1 MFSHLSQSEGDP
13 PAGRVLT
20 STLINS
26 IIMEMCDPTSEQV
39 QKTEQEQTLNPE
51 AEAPK
56 AESQANDAS
65 EVKPADNP
73 LSVVED
79 EMTQAIEDQQA
90 TEAEAEAP
98 TEALTKEAL
107 FERANALLEKDAADI
122 QRDQI
127 TRLRLHFAA
136 LRKIEVDQAR
146 TAFAEAGNDPEA
158 FVAPADPLEEQFN
171 EVINQIRDKKNAW
184 AAQQEEMR
192 QANLKEKNEIIDR
205 INALAADTDN
215 VNRTFPEYRELQDK
229 FNALGEVP
237 PTEETN
243 LWKRFQEA
251 REHYSD
257 NLKINKELRD
267 YDFKKNLDSKQLLI
281 TEAQAL
287 EGEADVITAFRRLQD
302 LHDKWR
308 QIGPVAKELREEIW
322 QKFKDASATINKKYQ
337 AFFEERKA
345 RESEAEAAK
354 VALCQQIEELDFS
367 ALSSFSAWDAMTE
380 RIIALQAQW
389 KELGYAP
396 RKVNN
401 SLFARFRQ
409 RCDDFFTAKA
419 AYFKQVKEEYAAN
432 LAKKQ
437 ALAQRAEELK
447 DSTEWRKATD
457 EFVAMQKEWKTIG
470 AVPKKHSDSVWKRF
484 QSACDHFFEQKKA
497 ANSGQRSAEQAN
509 LKAKRQV
516 IADLEALAKDAE
528 AADAA
533 DKLRALQ
540 DRWQEI
546 GHVPF
551 RDKDQIN
558 DAYRAAINSL
568 RRTIKNSDNHASFER
583 FETNLSQIEGDQG
596 KLLRERDRLAR
607 ALESRRN
614 EIRTYENNLGFLN
627 LKSKSGNSIVADLQA
642 KIDRLRQD
650 IVSIQ
655 DKISLIDS
663 KLQ

>member
-1 MFSHLSQSEGDP
+1 
-13 PAGRVLT
+13 
-20 STLINS
+20 
-26 IIMEMCDPTSEQV
+26 MEMCDPTSEQV
-39 QKTEQEQTLNPE
+39 QKTEQEQTLNPQAEAPE
-51 AEAPK
+51 AEAK
-56 AESQANDAS
+56 ATDAND
-65 EVKPADNP
+65 VKPADNP
-73 LSVVED
+73 MAVAEE
-79 EMTQAIEDQQA
+79 EMTEAIETQQA
-90 TEAEAEAP
+90 EEAEAEAP

-107 FERANALLEKDAADI
+107 LERARALLEKDAADI
-122 QRDQI
+122 QRDQL

-136 LRKIEVDQAR
+136 LRKIEVDNAR
-146 TAFAEAGNDPEA
+146 TAFAEAGNQPEA
-158 FVAPADPLEEQFN
+158 FEPAEDPVENEFN
-171 EVINQIRDKKNAW
+171 EVVNQIRDKKNTW
-184 AAQQEEMR
+184 AAQQEEKR
-192 QANLKEKNEIIDR
+192 QANLKEKDEIIDR

-215 VNRTFPEYRELQDK
+215 VNRTFPEYRELQDR
-229 FNALGEVP
+229 FNAIGEVP

-267 YDFKKNLDSKQLLI
+267 YDFKKNLDAKNLLI
-281 TEAQAL
+281 AEAVGL
-287 EGEADVITAFRRLQD
+287 DNEADVITAFRRLQD

-322 QKFKDASATINKKYQ
+322 QKFKDASAAINKKYQ

-345 RESEAEAAK
+345 REAEAEAAK
-354 VALCQQIEELDFS
+354 TALCQQIEELDFS
-367 ALSSFSAWDAMTE
+367 SLTSFAAWDAMTE

-389 KELGYAP
+389 KGLGFAP

-401 SLFARFRQ
+401 TLFSRFRQ
-409 RCDDFFTAKA
+409 RCDEFFTSKA

-497 ANSGQRSAEQAN
+497 ANNGQRSIEQAN

-516 IADLEALAKDAE
+516 IADLEALAKE
-528 AADAA
+528 AATAPDAGER
-533 DKLRALQ
+533 LRKLQ
-540 DRWQEI
+540 DRWQEV

-551 RDKDQIN
+551 RDKDQVN
-558 DAYRAAINSL
+558 DAYRAAVNSL
-568 RRTIKNSDNHASFER
+568 RRILKNNDNQASYER
-583 FETNLSQIEGDQG
+583 FETNISSIEGDQG

-607 ALESRRN
+607 ALEARRN
-614 EIRTYENNLGFLN
+614 EIRTYENNLGFLT
-627 LKSKSGNSIVADLQA
+627 LKSKSGNKIVEELQE
-642 KIDRLRQD
+642 KIERLRQD

-655 DKISLIDS
+655 EKITLIDS

>member
-1 MFSHLSQSEGDP
+1 
-13 PAGRVLT
+13 
-20 STLINS
+20 
-26 IIMEMCDPTSEQV
+26 MEMCDPTSEQV
-39 QKTEQEQTLNPE
+39 QKTEQEQTLNPQAEAPE
-51 AEAPK
+51 AEAK
-56 AESQANDAS
+56 ATDAND
-65 EVKPADNP
+65 VKPADNP
-73 LSVVED
+73 MAVAEE
-79 EMTQAIEDQQA
+79 EMTEAIETQQA
-90 TEAEAEAP
+90 EEAEAEAP

-107 FERANALLEKDAADI
+107 LERARALLEKDAADI
-122 QRDQI
+122 QRDQL

-136 LRKIEVDQAR
+136 LRKIEVDNAR
-146 TAFAEAGNDPEA
+146 TAFAEAGNQPEA
-158 FVAPADPLEEQFN
+158 FEPAEDPVENEFN
-171 EVINQIRDKKNAW
+171 EVVNQIRDKKNTW
-184 AAQQEEMR
+184 AAQQEEKR

-215 VNRTFPEYRELQDK
+215 VNRTFPEYRELQDR
-229 FNALGEVP
+229 FNAIGEVP

-251 REHYSD
+251 REHYGD

-267 YDFKKNLDSKQLLI
+267 YDFKKNLDAKNLLI
-281 TEAQAL
+281 AEAVGL
-287 EGEADVITAFRRLQD
+287 DNEADVITAFRRLQD

-322 QKFKDASATINKKYQ
+322 QKFKDASAAINKKYQ

-345 RESEAEAAK
+345 REAEAEAAK
-354 VALCQQIEELDFS
+354 TALCQQIEELDFS
-367 ALSSFSAWDAMTE
+367 SLTSFAAWDAMTE

-389 KELGYAP
+389 KGLGFAP

-401 SLFARFRQ
+401 TLFSRFRQ
-409 RCDDFFTAKA
+409 RCDEFFTSKA

-470 AVPKKHSDSVWKRF
+470 AGPKKHSDSVWKRF

-497 ANSGQRSAEQAN
+497 ANNGQRSIEQAN

-516 IADLEALAKDAE
+516 IADLEALAKE
-528 AADAA
+528 AATAPDAGER
-533 DKLRALQ
+533 LRKLQ
-540 DRWQEI
+540 DRWQEV

-551 RDKDQIN
+551 RDKDQVN
-558 DAYRAAINSL
+558 DAYRAAVNSL
-568 RRTIKNSDNHASFER
+568 RRILKNNDNQASYER
-583 FETNLSQIEGDQG
+583 FETNISSIEGDQG

-607 ALESRRN
+607 ALEARRN
-614 EIRTYENNLGFLN
+614 EIRTYENNLGFLT
-627 LKSKSGNSIVADLQA
+627 LKSKSGNKIVEELQE
-642 KIDRLRQD
+642 KIERLRQD

-655 DKISLIDS
+655 EKITLIDS

>member
-1 MFSHLSQSEGDP
+1 
-13 PAGRVLT
+13 
-20 STLINS
+20 
-26 IIMEMCDPTSEQV
+26 MEMCDPTSEQV
-39 QKTEQEQTLNPE
+39 QKTEQEQTLNPQAEAPE
-51 AEAPK
+51 AEAK
-56 AESQANDAS
+56 ATDAND
-65 EVKPADNP
+65 VKPADNP
-73 LSVVED
+73 MAVAEE
-79 EMTQAIEDQQA
+79 EMTEAIETQQA
-90 TEAEAEAP
+90 EEAEAEAP

-107 FERANALLEKDAADI
+107 LERARALLEKDAADI
-122 QRDQI
+122 QRDQL
-127 TRLRLHFAA
+127 TRLRLHFAT
-136 LRKIEVDQAR
+136 LRKIEVDNAR
-146 TAFAEAGNDPEA
+146 TAFAEAGNQPEA
-158 FVAPADPLEEQFN
+158 FEPAEDPVENEFN
-171 EVINQIRDKKNAW
+171 EVVNQIRDKKNTW
-184 AAQQEEMR
+184 AAQQEEKR

-215 VNRTFPEYRELQDK
+215 VNRTFPEYRELQDR
-229 FNALGEVP
+229 FNAIGEVP

-251 REHYSD
+251 REHYGD

-267 YDFKKNLDSKQLLI
+267 YDFKKNLDAKNLLI
-281 TEAQAL
+281 AEAVGL
-287 EGEADVITAFRRLQD
+287 DNEADVITAFRRLQD

-322 QKFKDASATINKKYQ
+322 QKFKDASAAINKKYQ

-345 RESEAEAAK
+345 REAEAEAAK
-354 VALCQQIEELDFS
+354 TALCQQIEELDFS
-367 ALSSFSAWDAMTE
+367 SLTSFAAWDAMTE

-389 KELGYAP
+389 KGLGFAP

-401 SLFARFRQ
+401 TLFSRFRQ
-409 RCDDFFTAKA
+409 RCDEFFTSKA

-470 AVPKKHSDSVWKRF
+470 AGPKKHSDSVWKRF

-497 ANSGQRSAEQAN
+497 ANNGQRSIEQAN

-516 IADLEALAKDAE
+516 IADLEALAKE
-528 AADAA
+528 AATAPDAGER
-533 DKLRALQ
+533 LRKLQ
-540 DRWQEI
+540 DRWQEV

-551 RDKDQIN
+551 RDKDQVN
-558 DAYRAAINSL
+558 DAYRAAVNSL
-568 RRTIKNSDNHASFER
+568 RRILKNNDNQASYER
-583 FETNLSQIEGDQG
+583 FETNISSIEGDQG

-607 ALESRRN
+607 ALEARRN
-614 EIRTYENNLGFLN
+614 EIRTYENNLGFLT
-627 LKSKSGNSIVADLQA
+627 LKSKSGNKIVEELQE
-642 KIDRLRQD
+642 KIERLRQD

-655 DKISLIDS
+655 EKITLIDS

>member
-1 MFSHLSQSEGDP
+1 
-13 PAGRVLT
+13 
-20 STLINS
+20 
-26 IIMEMCDPTSEQV
+26 MCDPTSEQV
-39 QKTEQEQTLNPE
+39 QKTEQEQTLNPQAEAPE
-51 AEAPK
+51 AEAK
-56 AESQANDAS
+56 ATDAND
-65 EVKPADNP
+65 VKPADNP
-73 LSVVED
+73 MAVAEE
-79 EMTQAIEDQQA
+79 EMTEAIETQQA
-90 TEAEAEAP
+90 EEAEAEAP

-107 FERANALLEKDAADI
+107 LERARALLEKDAADI
-122 QRDQI
+122 QRDQL
-127 TRLRLHFAA
+127 TRLRLHFAT
-136 LRKIEVDQAR
+136 LRKIEVDNAR
-146 TAFAEAGNDPEA
+146 TAFAEAGNQPEA
-158 FVAPADPLEEQFN
+158 FEPAEDPVENEFN
-171 EVINQIRDKKNAW
+171 EVVNQIRDKKNTW
-184 AAQQEEMR
+184 AAQQEEKR

-215 VNRTFPEYRELQDK
+215 VNRTFPEYRELQDR
-229 FNALGEVP
+229 FNAIGEVP

-251 REHYSD
+251 REHYGD

-267 YDFKKNLDSKQLLI
+267 YDFKKNLDAKNLLI
-281 TEAQAL
+281 AEAVGL
-287 EGEADVITAFRRLQD
+287 DNEADVITAFRRLQD

-322 QKFKDASATINKKYQ
+322 QKFKDASAAINKKYQ

-345 RESEAEAAK
+345 REAEAEAAK
-354 VALCQQIEELDFS
+354 TALCQQIEELDFS
-367 ALSSFSAWDAMTE
+367 SLTSFAAWDAMTE

-389 KELGYAP
+389 KGLGFAP

-401 SLFARFRQ
+401 TLFSRFRQ
-409 RCDDFFTAKA
+409 RCDEFFTSKA

-470 AVPKKHSDSVWKRF
+470 AGPKKHSDSVWKRF

-497 ANSGQRSAEQAN
+497 ANNGQRSIEQAN

-516 IADLEALAKDAE
+516 IADLEALAKE
-528 AADAA
+528 AATAPDAGER
-533 DKLRALQ
+533 LRKLQ
-540 DRWQEI
+540 DRWQEV

-551 RDKDQIN
+551 RDKDQVN
-558 DAYRAAINSL
+558 DAYRAAVNSL
-568 RRTIKNSDNHASFER
+568 RRILKNNDNQASYER
-583 FETNLSQIEGDQG
+583 FETNISSIEGDQG

-607 ALESRRN
+607 ALEARRN
-614 EIRTYENNLGFLN
+614 EIRTYENNLGFLT
-627 LKSKSGNSIVADLQA
+627 LKSKSGNKIVEELQE
-642 KIDRLRQD
+642 KIERLRQD

-655 DKISLIDS
+655 EKITLIDS

>member
-1 MFSHLSQSEGDP
+1 
-13 PAGRVLT
+13 
-20 STLINS
+20 
-26 IIMEMCDPTSEQV
+26 MEMCDPTSEQV
-39 QKTEQEQTLNPE
+39 QKTEQEQTLNPQAEAPE
-51 AEAPK
+51 AEAK
-56 AESQANDAS
+56 ATDAND
-65 EVKPADNP
+65 VKPADNP
-73 LSVVED
+73 MAVAEE
-79 EMTQAIEDQQA
+79 EMTEAIETQQA
-90 TEAEAEAP
+90 EEAEAEAP

-107 FERANALLEKDAADI
+107 LERARALLEKDAADI
-122 QRDQI
+122 QRDQL

-136 LRKIEVDQAR
+136 LRKIEVDNAR
-146 TAFAEAGNDPEA
+146 TAFAEAGNQPEA
-158 FVAPADPLEEQFN
+158 FEPAEDPVENEFN
-171 EVINQIRDKKNAW
+171 EVVNQIRDKKNTW
-184 AAQQEEMR
+184 AAQQEEKR

-215 VNRTFPEYRELQDK
+215 VNRTFPEYRELQDR
-229 FNALGEVP
+229 FNAIGEVP

-267 YDFKKNLDSKQLLI
+267 YDFKKNLDAKNLLI
-281 TEAQAL
+281 AEAVGL
-287 EGEADVITAFRRLQD
+287 DNEADVITAFRRLQD

-322 QKFKDASATINKKYQ
+322 QKFKDASAAINKKYQ

-345 RESEAEAAK
+345 REAEAEAAK
-354 VALCQQIEELDFS
+354 TALCQQIEELDFS
-367 ALSSFSAWDAMTE
+367 SLTSFAAWDAMTE

-389 KELGYAP
+389 KGLGFAP

-401 SLFARFRQ
+401 TLFSRFRQ
-409 RCDDFFTAKA
+409 RCDEFFTSKA

-470 AVPKKHSDSVWKRF
+470 AGPKKHSDSVWKRF

-497 ANSGQRSAEQAN
+497 ANNGQRSIEQAN

-516 IADLEALAKDAE
+516 IADLEALAKE
-528 AADAA
+528 AATAPDAGER
-533 DKLRALQ
+533 LRKLQ
-540 DRWQEI
+540 DRWQEV

-551 RDKDQIN
+551 RDKDQVN
-558 DAYRAAINSL
+558 DAYRAAVNSL
-568 RRTIKNSDNHASFER
+568 RRILKNNDNQASYER
-583 FETNLSQIEGDQG
+583 FETNISSIEGDQG

-607 ALESRRN
+607 ALEARRN
-614 EIRTYENNLGFLN
+614 EIRTYENNLGFLT
-627 LKSKSGNSIVADLQA
+627 LKSKSGNKIVEELQE
-642 KIDRLRQD
+642 KIERLRQD

-655 DKISLIDS
+655 EKITLIDS